1 MAPIVINP
9 ISYSRFN
16 ALATYARNPRVKSHS
31 KELEWFET
39 FDGKVLGMLLLDT
52 IDYDYTGIIFARD
65 LNRKYR
71 FIDMTEFDD
80 NKAKTKRRLLNK
92 IRELHPSADEQGVQG
107 DETVETMDFC

>member
-39 FDGKVLGMLLLDT
+39 ST
-52 IDYDYTGIIFARD
+52 E
-65 LNRKYR
+65 KY
-71 FIDMTEFDD
+71 
-80 NKAKTKRRLLNK
+80 
-92 IRELHPSADEQGVQG
+92 
-107 DETVETMDFC
+107 